1 MQNKQFAVSLPQQ
14 DFNYHPN
21 LTKIDMQ
28 RAIKLIGLALL
39 YVLAFI
45 IADAI
50 GFFHPY
56 IWTYSAVPAALLAA
70 WPYYKLCERYPLPG
84 MAMLCAL
91 LVLMV
96 NFLFGQGHE
105 IFALGC
111 IIFGFIAEGC
121 RKFLGN
127 YRSRK
132 GTIASYVVMSLIPFT
147 KTCVWW
153 IDFATASEMNIYN
166 WNDIYYATQAGK
178 LLSYPVLS
186 GMVILTILIAF
197 AVMWFI
203 TRDWNPREE
212 YHIIIE

>member
-1 MQNKQFAVSLPQQ
+1 
-14 DFNYHPN
+14 
-21 LTKIDMQ
+21 MQ
-28 RAIKLIGLALL
+28 RAIKLVGLALL

-45 IADAI
+45 IVEAI
-50 GFFHPY
+50 GAMHPY
-56 IWTYSAVPAALLAA
+56 IWTYSAVPAALVAA

-91 LVLMV
+91 MLLMF

-111 IIFGFIAEGC
+111 IILGFIAEGC
-121 RKFLGN
+121 RKFIGN

-132 GTIASYVVMSLIPFT
+132 GTIISYAVMSRIPFT

-153 IDFATASEMNIYN
+153 VDFATASEMNIYN
-166 WNDIYYATQAGK
+166 WYDIYYASLGGK
-178 LLSYPVLS
+178 ILSLPMLS
-186 GMVILTILIAF
+186 IMVVLTIVLALVAIY
-197 AVMWFI
+197 VV

-212 YHIIIE
+212 YHIIH